1 MKAYSPRLNHHALVS
16 HPVARSLLS
25 PRWLHQ
31 AMTLPFE
38 LEALALNVKNLF
50 RKSLGIAD

>member
-1 MKAYSPRLNHHALVS
+1 MASSGETV
-16 HPVARSLLS
+16 
-25 PRWLHQ
+25 
-31 AMTLPFE
+31 PFA